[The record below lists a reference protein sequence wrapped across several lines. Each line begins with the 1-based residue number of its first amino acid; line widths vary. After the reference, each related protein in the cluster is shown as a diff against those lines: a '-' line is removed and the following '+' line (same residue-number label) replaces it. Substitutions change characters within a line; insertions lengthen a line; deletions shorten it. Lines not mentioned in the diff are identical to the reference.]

1 MPGSSSMDPS
11 RNTPWCEKY
20 RPTNIESIVLE
31 PINRT
36 IFDNILE
43 HNYFPN
49 LLFYGPPG
57 VGKTTTADN
66 LILNYQKRYSK
77 INRETIIHL
86 NASDERGIEVI
97 RTQIYNFVK
106 SKNMFEK
113 GLKFVILDE
122 VDYMTKN
129 AQQALKN
136 LLQSCIDNVRF
147 IMICNYICKID
158 ESLKNEFTCVR
169 FNQLP
174 QPEIVKLIRTIADAE
189 DLHITDEAIVTIQQ
203 MFYSDIRSM
212 INYIQL
218 NQNNTEF
225 EYLFH
230 DTLCK
235 ELHNILHTN
244 AQADALTW
252 LYTQSNKCGVNFR
265 SILTKYYLYVFTHD
279 RAKITKEFLNVIE
292 VIVHNANQEHTMEY
306 FVTQVQSLFAR

>member
-1 MPGSSSMDPS
+1 LKG
-11 RNTPWCEKY
+11 
-20 RPTNIESIVLE
+20 
-31 PINRT
+31 
-36 IFDNILE
+36 
-43 HNYFPN
+43 
-49 LLFYGPPG
+49 
-57 VGKTTTADN
+57 
-66 LILNYQKRYSK
+66 
-77 INRETIIHL
+77 
-86 NASDERGIEVI
+86 
-97 RTQIYNFVK
+97 
-106 SKNMFEK
+106 FE
-113 GLKFVILDE
+113 FVILDE

-136 LLQSCIDNVRF
+136 LLQSCIENVRF

-174 QPEIVKLIRTIADAE
+174 QPEIVNLIRTIADAE
-189 DLHITDEAIVTIQQ
+189 DLQITDEAIVTIQQ

-218 NQNNTEF
+218 NQNNTDF

-235 ELHNILHTN
+235 ELHDILHHKTQN
-244 AQADALTW
+244 ETLTW

-279 RAKITKEFLNVIE
+279 RAKITKEFLDVIE
-292 VIVHNANQEHTMEY
+292 VIVHNTNQEHTMEY
-306 FVTQVQSLFAR
+306 FVTQVQAMFVQSNTLEN